1 MAYAVLNVERDKP
14 VQMILVDSAEDIAD
28 LPTDMAA
35 GTIAEVVDGSA
46 TYRLSPSKVWT
57 LVTGPV
63 EETPADE
70 GGGETPS
77 DEGGGETLSD
87 GGEGG
92 NENPPADE
100 GGGEEPTAG

>member
-14 VQMILVDSAEDIAD
+14 VQMILVDSAEDIED
-28 LPTDMAA
+28 LPTDLVV

-63 EETPADE
+63 EETP
-70 GGGETPS
+70 
-77 DEGGGETLSD
+77 SD
-87 GGEGG
+87 GEGE
-92 NENPPADE
+92 NDPPAD
-100 GGGEEPTAG
+100 GGGNNTPAEG